1 MPGRRFSG
9 PLVPGTTSVRQV
21 NRRPARKKVS
31 TLPFRAT
38 KAITTIVDKQIHKN
52 IENKDIAK
60 VQVPTQINAVMGTTQ
75 QENIFRFFP
84 RVARGTDKHSR
95 IGDKITPRFCQ
106 IKGYITLDLNDV
118 SEQDYD
124 RVAVRIIAG
133 FPKRYPLAGE
143 ALDDITN
150 EPLAN
155 WTNTLMNYGTVMGAY
170 DGTLRA
176 IQAPVNRKE
185 FTVKGQRTLFLSRPR
200 FYDAPLVGSD
210 AFRNSGNSVK
220 FFSMKIKCPK
230 TINYYDENDSTNSTT
245 FEPILLA
252 GYSLLNGA
260 TPAAPGPSAPKPVSI
275 SFTTRL
281 IYEDA

>member
-1 MPGRRFSG
+1 M
-9 PLVPGTTSVRQV
+9 SV
-21 NRRPARKKVS
+21 
-31 TLPFRAT
+31 
-38 KAITTIVDKQIHKN
+38 TTIKTVRNTGKKMKIKAKPKPAKPPAKNIQEYVKKEIHKN

-60 VQVPTQINAVMGTTQ
+60 IQAPTQIPAVIGTSQ
-75 QENIFRFFP
+75 SENVFRFFP
-84 RVARGTDKHSR
+84 RISRGTDKHSR
-95 IGDKITPRFCQ
+95 IGDKISPRFCQ
-106 IKGYITLDLNDV
+106 IKGYVTLDLNDV

-143 ALDDITN
+143 ALDDIAN

-155 WTNTLMNYGTVMGAY
+155 WTNYLMNYGTVMESY
-170 DGTLRA
+170 DGTLRSV
-176 IQAPVNRKE
+176 QAPVNRKE
-185 FTVKGQRTLFLSRPR
+185 FTVKGQRTIFLSRPR
-200 FYDAPLVGSD
+200 FYDAPLVGNDS
-210 AFRNSGNSVK
+210 FRYSGNSVK

-245 FEPILLA
+245 FEPVLLA

-260 TPAAPGPSAPKPVSI
+260 TPAAPGPAAPKPVTI

-281 IYEDA
+281 VYEDA